1 MPCNPLETAPPDP
14 CADIPDAPEPG
25 EFVPPVGARFRT
37 GRKVPLHL
45 YLHADSDDQTGQ
57 PVGVVYHSPELA
69 RFVVEAVN
77 ADLRLRTF
85 GAVMGSPDLGGA
97 PYPQI
102 VAVYRDTEALLAGRN
117 AGAPELIH
125 ADLRRMRMELDRA
138 IRAVEDMA
146 DGGDH
151 A

>member
-1 MPCNPLETAPPDP
+1 MPCNPFETVPPDP
-14 CADIPDAPEPG
+14 CGDIPDAPEPG
-25 EFVPPVGARFRT
+25 EYVPVLGEQWRT
-37 GRKVPLHL
+37 GRKWGRTLVRVTP
-45 YLHADSDDQTGQ
+45 ADPNGSLIGTMDK
-57 PVGVVYHSPELA
+57 PEDAVL
-69 RFVVEAVN
+69 VVEAVN
-77 ADLRLRTF
+77 AELRLRTF
-85 GAVMGSPDLGGA
+85 GAVMGSTDPGGA

-102 VAVYRDTEALLAGRN
+102 VAVYRDCEALLAGRN

>member
-69 RFVVEAVN
+69 RFVVEAV
-77 ADLRLRTF
+77 
-85 GAVMGSPDLGGA
+85 
-97 PYPQI
+97 
-102 VAVYRDTEALLAGRN
+102 YRDTEALLAGRN

-125 ADLRRMRMELDRA
+125 AELRRMRGELDRA
-138 IRAVEDMA
+138 IRAVEDMEEGEA
-146 DGGDH
+146 NRHG
-151 A
+151 